1 MRTGTIKSQVR
12 LQMLDQK
19 WQQKKSELNTGK
31 KKEEMTSE
39 ERFLEDL
46 RQQAEKIRKENET
59 ADIYNK
65 LKTGGIL
72 TADEIAYLKEHD
84 PEALAQYEQAQAEKK
99 NYENQLKNCR
109 TKEDVER
116 LKLNR
121 MGNFAARAKSIVN
134 NPYIPKSK
142 KVELMNQLNNEVC
155 LIRDAHT
162 AFVKSATYQDMPTE
176 EEMQQQRKQEAEAR
190 TGSEEEKQPVSDI
203 EILPDAEKLPDGK
216 KLPNAEAAP
225 DTGVHSDNRA
235 ASEPEIIPDFQDFEG
250 ISREIRN
257 FLRKDQEPDSRYE
270 VHV

>member
-39 ERFLEDL
+39 ERLLEDL

-84 PEALAQYEQAQAEKK
+84 PEALAQYEQAKAEKK

-109 TKEDVER
+109 TKEDVDR

-162 AFVKSATYQDMPTE
+162 AFVKSATYQDMPAE
-176 EEMQQQRKQEAEAR
+176 EEMQQQRKQE
-190 TGSEEEKQPVSDI
+190 
-203 EILPDAEKLPDGK
+203 
-216 KLPNAEAAP
+216 AEAAP

-235 ASEPEIIPDFQDFEG
+235 ASEPEIIPDFQNFEG